1 MDERVGVQERFSA
14 PPADPDVVEQLAAKY
29 STWGRWGEH
38 DEAGTL
44 NEAGREQVGQ
54 AAALVRDGAVFSLS
68 LNFDANGPQS
78 GEFGRVNPIHTMLQ
92 DGGDILAGAQRHL
105 NMEYTDDAVYMP
117 LQCGTQW
124 DALSHSFYRQKMYN
138 GHGPER
144 VTSAGA
150 EKNSIDKVASRFVG
164 RGVLADLPRYAG
176 RPWLD
181 PGEPIT
187 SEVLADC
194 LAAQRVE
201 LRPGDFLMV
210 RTGHLAAARARGA
223 WGDYVGG
230 SSPGLS
236 VHAAPLLCETRVA
249 AVAIDTW
256 TTEVWP
262 AEVPAIRTSVHVIL
276 LVHAGIHLG
285 EMFDLDAL
293 AEACAVDGRFEF
305 LFVAPALP
313 ITGAVGSPVNP
324 LALR

>member
-1 MDERVGVQERFSA
+1 LPEKERFTA
-14 PPADPDVVEQLAAKY
+14 PPADVEVVEQLATRY
-29 STWGRWGEH
+29 STWGRWGDD

-44 NEAGREQVGQ
+44 NEAGPDHV
-54 AAALVRDGAVFSLS
+54 AAAASLVRTGEVFSLALS
-68 LNFDANGPQS
+68 FDSNGPQR

-92 DGGDILAGAQRHL
+92 DGGDILAGAQRNL

-117 LQCGTQW
+117 LQCATQW
-124 DALSHSFYRQKMYN
+124 DALSHAFYRQQMYN
-138 GHGPER
+138 GHGPDR

-150 EKNSIDKVASRFVG
+150 EKNSIAAVASRFVG
-164 RGVLADLPRYAG
+164 RGVLADMPRYAG

-187 SEVLADC
+187 SDVLADC
-194 LAAQRVE
+194 LRQQQVE
-201 LRPGDFLMV
+201 LRPGDFLMI
-210 RTGHLAAARARGA
+210 RTGHLAAARARGS

-236 VHAAPLLCETRVA
+236 VHAAPLLCEARVA

-262 AEVPAIRTSVHVIL
+262 AEVPEIRTSVHVVL

-285 EMFDLDAL
+285 EMFDLELL
-293 AEACAVDGRFEF
+293 AEACAADGRYEF
-305 LFVAPALP
+305 MFVAPALP